1 MGAVFIQVKD
11 RARGNVT
18 APMILWSI
26 VMAVVIFMC
35 EASHGAHHDAI
46 WIGFGATALFGIYLG
61 LRRRVAASFIAPL
74 VSWTLAWI
82 PLWIAAMIR
91 DGFFKGLVV
100 GLFWVT
106 IGWVL
111 IGGLAPD
118 PDPGVDHD
126 DPCALASQ
134 FQAVFPADA
143 PAPSGD
149 DGHPSREQSH
159 ACRVSK

>member
-74 VSWTLAWI
+74 VSWSVAWI

-111 IGGLAPD
+111 IGGLEFATLFIVGSVFRLLRGSSGRRD
-118 PDPGVDHD
+118 GDVIVYGPGGEV
-126 DPCALASQ
+126 
-134 FQAVFPADA
+134 
-143 PAPSGD
+143 
-149 DGHPSREQSH
+149 R
-159 ACRVSK
+159 